1 MKKVISLLLAILLC
15 AGMFAGCSKP
25 AEQPKA
31 EGTASSDSAAKSEA
45 PQEAPKQETAS
56 KDTGKKYKFGYTCMT
71 MNNPFF
77 ITLEKSIREE
87 VEKNGHTLITLDP
100 QLDVQKQIAQVEDMI
115 AQKVDLIFLNPVD
128 WKGVKPALDAAKKAG
143 IPIVNFDA
151 QVFDEDLVD
160 SIVVSDNFNAGKVC
174 GEDLA
179 KRMPDGGKI
188 AIIDSPTMKSVIDRI
203 DGFFAGLGDKKDK
216 FKVVAQQDGKG
227 QLEVSMPIAEA
238 ILQANPDVQA
248 FMGGND
254 PTALGIIAA
263 LKTANKKGILVYGVD
278 GAPEAKAA
286 IKDGD
291 MTGSGAQSPI
301 NIGKESYKVAIKI
314 LNGEPFE
321 KFIPVKTELITKE
334 NVDQFG
340 IDGWQ

>member
-1 MKKVISLLLAILLC
+1 MKRIVSILLTALLC
-15 AGMFAGCSKP
+15 LGLLAGCSSNKP
-25 AEQPKA
+25 STTKA
-31 EGTASSDSAAKSEA
+31 PEA
-45 PQEAPKQETAS
+45 
-56 KDTGKKYKFGYTCMT
+56 GKKYKFGYTCMT

-77 ITLEKSIREE
+77 ITLEKSIREA
-87 VEKNGHTLITLDP
+87 VEKDGGTLITLDP
-100 QLDVQKQIAQVEDMI
+100 QLDTQKQIAQVEDMI

-128 WKGVKPALDAAKKAG
+128 WKGIKPALDAAKKAN
-143 IPIVNFDA
+143 IPVVNFDA
-151 QVFDEDLVD
+151 QVFDKDLVN

-174 GEDLA
+174 GEDLV
-179 KRMPDGGKI
+179 KNMPNGGKI
-188 AIIDSPTMKSVIDRI
+188 AVIDSPTMKSVIDRI

-216 FKVVAQQDGKG
+216 FIVVAQQDGKG
-227 QLEVSMPIAEA
+227 QLEISMPIAEA
-238 ILQANPDVQA
+238 MLQANPDIKA

-301 NIGKESYKVAIKI
+301 NIGKESYKIGMQI
-314 LNGEPFE
+314 LKGEKYE
-321 KFIPVKTELITKE
+321 KNVPVKTELINKD
-334 NVDQFG
+334 NVDKFG
-340 IDGWQ
+340 VKNWQ

>member
-1 MKKVISLLLAILLC
+1 MKKVVSLMLTVILCVSL
-15 AGMFAGCSKP
+15 FAGCASKP
-25 AEQPKA
+25 AEQPKSA
-31 EGTASSDSAAKSEA
+31 DPKPTEVAAAKAPEA
-45 PQEAPKQETAS
+45 A
-56 KDTGKKYKFGYTCMT
+56 KKLKFGYTCMT

-87 VEKNGHTLITLDP
+87 VEKNGGTLITLDP
-100 QLDVQKQIAQVEDMI
+100 QLDTQKQIAQVEDMI
-115 AQKVDLIFLNPVD
+115 SQKIDILFLNPVD
-128 WKGVKPALDAAKKAG
+128 WKGIKPALDACKKAN
-143 IPIVNFDA
+143 IPVVNFDA
-151 QVFDEDLVD
+151 QVFDKDLVN

-174 GEDLA
+174 GQDLV
-179 KRMPDGGKI
+179 KNMPNGGKI
-188 AIIDSPTMKSVIDRI
+188 AVIDSPTMKSVIDRI
-203 DGFFAGLGDKKDK
+203 DGFFEGLGDKKDK

-227 QLEVSMPIAEA
+227 QLEISMPIAEA
-238 ILQANPDVQA
+238 ILQANPDVKA

-301 NIGKESYKVAIKI
+301 NIGKESYKIAVQI
-314 LNGEPFE
+314 LKGEKYE
-321 KFIPVKTELITKE
+321 KNVPVKTELINKD
-334 NVDQFG
+334 NVEKFG
-340 IDGWQ
+340 IKNWQ

>member
-1 MKKVISLLLAILLC
+1 MKKIVSLMLAVLLC
-15 AGMFAGCSKP
+15 VSVFAGCSKP
-25 AEQPKA
+25 AGQPQKTEAQVTEQPQK
-31 EGTASSDSAAKSEA
+31 TDSSVEQA
-45 PQEAPKQETAS
+45 APKDAQ
-56 KDTGKKYKFGYTCMT
+56 KKYKFGYTCMT

-87 VEKNGHTLITLDP
+87 VEKNGGTLITLDP
-100 QLDVQKQIAQVEDMI
+100 QLDSQKQIAQVEDMI
-115 AQKVDLIFLNPVD
+115 SQKVDLIFLNPVD
-128 WKGVKPALDAAKKAG
+128 WKSVKPALDACKKAG
-143 IPIVNFDA
+143 IPVVNFDA
-151 QVFDEDLVD
+151 EVFDKDLVD

-179 KRMPDGGKI
+179 KRIPDGGKI
-188 AIIDSPTMKSVIDRI
+188 AVIDSPTMKSVIDRI

-216 FKVVAQQDGKG
+216 FQVVSQQDGKG

-238 ILQANPDVQA
+238 ILQANPDVKA

-278 GAPEAKAA
+278 GAPEAKAS

-301 NIGKESYKVAIKI
+301 NIGKESVKVAFKI
-314 LNGEPFE
+314 LKGESYE
-321 KFIPVKTELITKE
+321 KFVPVKTELITKD
-334 NVDQFG
+334 NVEQFG
-340 IDGWQ
+340 IDNWQ

>member
-1 MKKVISLLLAILLC
+1 MKKIISLMLAVFLC
-15 AGMFAGCSKP
+15 VSLFAGCSSSNEEKSAESQNADST
-25 AEQPKA
+25 AEQ
-31 EGTASSDSAAKSEA
+31 S
-45 PQEAPKQETAS
+45 KQNE
-56 KDTGKKYKFGYTCMT
+56 DGKKYLFGYTCMT

-77 ITLEKSIREE
+77 ITLEQSIREE
-87 VEKNGHTLITLDP
+87 VEKDGHKLITLDP
-100 QLDVQKQIAQVEDMI
+100 QLDSQKQIAQVEDMI

-128 WKGVKPALDAAKKAG
+128 WKSVKPALDACKKAG
-143 IPIVNFDA
+143 VPVVNFDA
-151 QVFDEDLVD
+151 EVYDKDLVD

-179 KRMPDGGKI
+179 KRMPEGGKI

-203 DGFFAGLGDKKDK
+203 DGFFEGLGDKRDK
-216 FKVVAQQDGKG
+216 FEVVAQQDGKG

-238 ILQANPDVQA
+238 ILQANPDVKA

-263 LKTANKKGILVYGVD
+263 LKTANKKGVLVYGVD

-291 MTGSGAQSPI
+291 MTGTGAQSPI
-301 NIGKESYKVAIKI
+301 NIGKESVKVAYKI
-314 LNGEPFE
+314 LKGEEYE
-321 KFIPVKTELITKE
+321 KYIPVKTELITKE
-334 NVDQFG
+334 NVDEFG

>member
-1 MKKVISLLLAILLC
+1 MKKIVSILFVVLLSVSLLAGC
-15 AGMFAGCSKP
+15 AGSKP
-25 AEQPKA
+25 
-31 EGTASSDSAAKSEA
+31 SDTAAKPDGA
-45 PQEAPKQETAS
+45 A
-56 KDTGKKYKFGYTCMT
+56 KKLKFGYTCMT

-77 ITLEKSIREE
+77 ITLEKSIRDE
-87 VEKNGHTLITLDP
+87 VEKNGGTLVTLDP
-100 QLDVQKQIAQVEDMI
+100 QLDTQKQIAQVEDMI

-128 WKGVKPALDAAKKAG
+128 WKGIKPALDAAQKAG
-143 IPIVNFDA
+143 IPVVNFDA
-151 QVFDEDLVD
+151 QVFDKDLVN
-160 SIVVSDNFNAGKVC
+160 SIVASDNFNAGKVC

-203 DGFFAGLGDKKDK
+203 DGFMAGLGDKKDK
-216 FKVVAQQDGKG
+216 FTVVAQQDGKG

-238 ILQANPDVQA
+238 ILQAHPDVKA

-291 MTGSGAQSPI
+291 MTATGAQSPI
-301 NIGKESYKVAIKI
+301 NIGKESYKIAMQI
-314 LNGEPFE
+314 LKNE
-321 KFIPVKTELITKE
+321 KYEKYVPVKTELINAD
-334 NVDQFG
+334 NVDKFG
-340 IDGWQ
+340 VKDWQ